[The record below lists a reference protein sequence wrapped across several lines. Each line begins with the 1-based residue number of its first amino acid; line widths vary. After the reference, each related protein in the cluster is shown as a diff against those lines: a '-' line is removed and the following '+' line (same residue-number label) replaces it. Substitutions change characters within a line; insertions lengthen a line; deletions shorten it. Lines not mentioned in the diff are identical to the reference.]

1 MTVRGFLNRL
11 LGGSNADP
19 SVALYCPLS
28 DGMDEGDRIATEGV
42 EPDAW
47 EQEDRIAVYECPV
60 CGNRHR
66 FLWGPPAPLYL
77 GDAPDRNGVVEEASS

>member
-1 MTVRGFLNRL
+1 VKLLDRLNRL

-19 SVALYCPLS
+19 TVALYCPLQ
-28 DGMDEGDRIATEGV
+28 DGTDEETRIATEET

-47 EQEDRIAVYECPV
+47 LQEDRIAVYSSPV
-60 CGNRHR
+60 CEKRHR

-77 GDAPDRNGVVEEASS
+77 GDCPNGVEEGSA